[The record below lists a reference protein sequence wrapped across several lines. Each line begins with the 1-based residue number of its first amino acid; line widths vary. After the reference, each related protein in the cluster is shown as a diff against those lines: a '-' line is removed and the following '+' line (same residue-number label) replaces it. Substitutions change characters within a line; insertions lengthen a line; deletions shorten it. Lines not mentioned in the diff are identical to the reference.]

1 MIKANINETELRYKI
16 IKLALLQ
23 YHKLYV
29 HGSNGP
35 DTFDCAGLVWFIYNE
50 ILNINLY
57 ENGFGLSTTT
67 KIMTSNLGKIT
78 LFEEDNMNKDLSLI
92 KDGDIVFFHRQSLN
106 DRIPKTDNKYPGH
119 CGIYL
124 GNNNFIHASRAKM
137 KVVISNFEKNNYW
150 KDVLVAS
157 KDVFSGDNI
166 QNIKQL
172 RR

>member
-67 KIMTSNLGKIT
+67 KIMTSNLGKTT

-106 DRIPKTDNKYPGH
+106 DRMPKISNKYPGH

-157 KDVFSGDNI
+157 KDVFIDDNI

>member
-1 MIKANINETELRYKI
+1 MIKANINEIELRYKI

-23 YHKLYV
+23 YNKLYV

-67 KIMTSNLGKIT
+67 KIMTSNLGKTT

-106 DRIPKTDNKYPGH
+106 DRTPKISNKYPGH

-157 KDVFSGDNI
+157 KDVFIDDNI

>member
-106 DRIPKTDNKYPGH
+106 DRIPKNDNKYPGH

>member
-106 DRIPKTDNKYPGH
+106 DIIPKNDNKYPGH

-137 KVVISNFEKNNYW
+137 KVVISDFEKNNYW

-157 KDVFSGDNI
+157 KDVFRNDNI
-166 QNIKQL
+166 QNIKL
-172 RR
+172 LKR